1 MNNNFLLTL
10 TFILVVLTTNL
21 SMADNYNNLAQKV
34 LDKIYASNGNMLF
47 LKPSLE
53 VVDENWAVAT
63 YYPRTNVIKLEKR
76 AVEICQSFGADGEA
90 ALAFIIG
97 HELAHAF
104 QRSNSS
110 FAEPS
115 SYLELGLTDVSHD
128 KEKEREADIFG
139 VFSAYL
145 SGYKTIKI
153 LPTLIQKLY
162 EGYDLVEKPLVKYPE
177 LGIRKRTAREVRKKV
192 EELVQIF
199 EVANH
204 LSVIGEHELAASS
217 YQYISKY
224 YQGPEVL
231 NNEGIA
237 YALHAIN
244 FSDNNVDDYLYPLE
258 IDWNSRLRK
267 PRLLEGDRALTPAE
281 QRYRQKYLLKALG
294 KFKEALL
301 LNPNYFSADIN
312 IISVLS
318 LMGQHQQAID
328 YYYKNHTKFLLASS
342 KERIKVDLA
351 LAIAQ
356 TKSNLST
363 SQVIWSKYL
372 DHSNPAISYQAR
384 FNLEKDNFRKFVSTA
399 NKISSCNTPFP
410 IGTPIDRIS
419 IERINQPNLFS
430 INEAGN
436 LKLGIRKTS
445 NSIVYQFNSPK
456 GKFVIQRVTKG
467 SNSGPNITADSDN
480 VILSTNGSFYICP
493 VQRATF
499 LLGEYGELLEWS
511 KFYDGRY

>member
-1 MNNNFLLTL
+1 MNNNLLLTL
-10 TFILVVLTTNL
+10 TFTLVALTTNL
-21 SMADNYNNLAQKV
+21 STANTYNNLAQQV

-53 VVDENWAVAT
+53 IVDETWAVAT
-63 YYPRTNVIKLEKR
+63 YYPRANVIKLEKR
-76 AVEICQSFGADGEA
+76 AIDICQSFGADGEA

-104 QRSNSS
+104 QRSKSS
-110 FAEPS
+110 FAGPS
-115 SYLELGLTDVSHD
+115 SYLELGLTDVAHS

-162 EGYDLVEKPLVKYPE
+162 EGYGLVEKPLVKYPE

-231 NNEGIA
+231 NNEGVA
-237 YALHAIN
+237 HTLHAIN
-244 FSDNNVDDYLYPLE
+244 FSANNVDDYLYPLE

-267 PRLLEGDRALTPAE
+267 PRLLEGDRALTPTE
-281 QRYRQKYLLKALG
+281 QRYRQKYLLKALE

-328 YYYKNHTKFLLASS
+328 YYYKNHTKFLLA
-342 KERIKVDLA
+342 KPNQQVKADLA
-351 LAIAQ
+351 FAIAQ
-356 TKSNLST
+356 TKFDLSASNA
-363 SQVIWSKYL
+363 IWEKYSNN
-372 DHSNPAISYQAR
+372 SNPAIAYQAK
-384 FNLEKDNFRKFVSTA
+384 FNLEKNNYQKFVNSI
-399 NKISSCNTPFP
+399 NGNLDCNLPIS
-410 IGTPIDRIS
+410 IDTPIDRIS
-419 IERINQPNLFS
+419 LERINQPNLFT
-430 INEAGN
+430 INEVDN

-445 NSIVYQFNSPK
+445 NSMVYQFNSPK
-456 GKFVIQRVTKG
+456 GKFVIQRVIKNGNNYQKITT
-467 SNSGPNITADSDN
+467 NSKN

-493 VQRATF
+493 SQRAAF
-499 LLGEYGELLEWS
+499 LLGEYGALIEWS
-511 KFYDGRY
+511 KYYDGR